1 MKHDPE
7 EEVLPRT
14 TILSSTRWGLRT
26 GHTPRERREF
36 GIRKLDGNAR
46 RAADY
51 AAELEIPP
59 KQIGAQWLAPK
70 IYELVTYRPNPSSYA
85 SRRCNDGIPRTG
97 DHRSDRVEFETSDDL
112 PYDQWYDPWLGENDF
127 DDRAYE
133 RERREQATRI
143 VTRFGRLV
151 PNDDEVEEIARRDK
165 SGRISEILHALESSK
180 SALPLI
186 LPILAE
192 RAKTTTAP
200 DGQPVGLGMS
210 ENDGRKLFLVVLY
223 ALRESSAA
231 SMDALSPHEHKDK
244 ELISA
249 CWSEFNAFVRNVHR
263 ELRHAR
269 IILPKPPDRRA
280 QFAALESWR
289 TSGDPNLRVQL
300 LREWFVRIVRL
311 AARLMDEYRLDSHV
325 KPKLVTWLSHQ
336 EAGPRESSELL
347 AKIREFLGGHP
358 DESVRALEDD
368 FSK

>member
-14 TILSSTRWGLRT
+14 TILSSTRWGLRI
-26 GHTPRERREF
+26 GRTPGERR
-36 GIRKLDGNAR
+36 KLGVHKQGGSSR
-46 RAADY
+46 LAADY
-51 AAELEIPP
+51 AAELEIPRV
-59 KQIGAQWLAPK
+59 QIGAHWLAPEPGFLDVA
-70 IYELVTYRPNPSSYA
+70 YHPVWDPTSEL
-85 SRRCNDGIPRTG
+85 
-97 DHRSDRVEFETSDDL
+97 
-112 PYDQWYDPWLGENDF
+112 

-143 VTRFGRLV
+143 VTRFERLV

-165 SGRISEILHALESSK
+165 SGRIREILRALDSSNV
-180 SALPLI
+180 ALPLI

-192 RAKTTTAP
+192 RAETTTAP

-368 FSK
+368 FSKAWREVNETRVRQDPTIGKSLLDLVQAVAYPRRR